1 MKNQLLKLILTSSI
15 VLLTASSCQEKLK
28 SEISVKNDT
37 LVTKV
42 LNIDDKKDLEK
53 NGFYAEEFFVIANKS
68 YLRSS
73 PDKNTNNIIDTLQFG
88 KKVYIKSVYYD
99 EEGGEGVVGDESLL
113 ENEKSNGFVAVYF
126 KKPKTLQ
133 EKPNGYMT
141 EKVLEYQYEFQ
152 KYQKYFSLPEFQKLD
167 SNLKRVIMDN
177 DYVNNKSFYLT
188 ESSQKAPNAI
198 CSGDFD
204 GDGLK
209 DVAVVLD
216 NVENESSLV
225 LVFLMNSSTKE
236 PYVAYKKEF
245 YEYLKIKKNS
255 KNTSFTIINENDE
268 NEGETMMP
276 TLEYVEIFGND
287 GYTQH
292 VVYDKNSNKM
302 VLK

>member
-1 MKNQLLKLILTSSI
+1 MKKQLFKFIFTSSI
-15 VLLTASSCQEKLK
+15 VLLTVTSCQEKVK

-53 NGFYAEEFFVIANKS
+53 NGFYAEEFFIIANKS
-68 YLRSS
+68 YLRTS
-73 PDKNTNNIIDTLQFG
+73 PDKNSNNIIDTLQFG
-88 KKVYIKSVYYD
+88 KKVYVKSVYYD

-113 ENEKSNGFVAVYF
+113 ENEKVNGFVAVYF
-126 KKPKTLQ
+126 KKPKTIQ

-141 EKVLEYQYEFQ
+141 EKVLEYEYEFKQ
-152 KYQKYFSLPEFQKLD
+152 YQKYFSLPEFQKLD
-167 SNLKRVIMDN
+167 SQIKRIILDN

-198 CSGDFD
+198 CAGDFD

-216 NVENESSLV
+216 NVENESSLI

-255 KNTSFTIINENDE
+255 KNTAFTIINENDE
-268 NEGETMMP
+268 NEGETLTP
-276 TLEYVEIFGND
+276 TFDYIEIFGND
-287 GYTQH
+287 GFTEH
-292 VVYDKNSNKM
+292 IIYDKNSNKM